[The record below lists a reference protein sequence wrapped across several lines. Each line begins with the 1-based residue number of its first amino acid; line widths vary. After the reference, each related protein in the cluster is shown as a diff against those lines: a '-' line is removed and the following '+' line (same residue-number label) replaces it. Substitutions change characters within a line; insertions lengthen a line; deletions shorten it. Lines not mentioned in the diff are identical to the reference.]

1 MFQYCPIL
9 MFQYLGPKVYFFH
22 KHNSENTKFINFTF
36 SLRLKEKH
44 ARHVAD
50 LKTYYESEIQELRSQ
65 LTEVSNLQNYS
76 PSKTME
82 RTNERLQ
89 QNCSKLEAALTFANR

>member
-1 MFQYCPIL
+1 MNL
-9 MFQYLGPKVYFFH
+9 
-22 KHNSENTKFINFTF
+22 FII

-50 LKTYYESEIQELRSQ
+50 LKAYYESEIQELKTQ
-65 LTEVSNLQNYS
+65 LTEVSNLKDYS

-89 QNCSKLEAALTFANR
+89 QNCVKLEGALTFANRYVGS